1 MDRFVKLILNTIVM
15 VILLMTMV
23 NILGIYS
30 TYNRIQK
37 VARVMIFY
45 AQKNG
50 GFVDAYDKEGNLV
63 TDVESFFNTLIV
75 DYNLEDTL
83 KSEGEQSEARF
94 SPGLGERVSRRTI
107 DNADTV
113 GYETELNSA
122 RLDSFRVRLEAEY
135 QVELPFASNYNIDLP
150 AVEEIGFS
158 QKYFKE

>member
-63 TDVESFFNTLIV
+63 TDVESFF
-75 DYNLEDTL
+75 
-83 KSEGEQSEARF
+83 
-94 SPGLGERVSRRTI
+94 
-107 DNADTV
+107 
-113 GYETELNSA
+113 
-122 RLDSFRVRLEAEY
+122 
-135 QVELPFASNYNIDLP
+135 
-150 AVEEIGFS
+150 
-158 QKYFKE
+158 